1 MKKAIWGYNI
11 HEVDESIDYLE
22 TQNIKL
28 EKQVRQL
35 SEDLEKVRGELRLYE
50 ESANGADGAD
60 GENDPR
66 GGAAA
71 PAVQPA
77 DRVFVGHGKA
87 GEVS

>member
-35 SEDLEKVRGELRLYE
+35 SEDLEKVRGELRL
-50 ESANGADGAD
+50 
-60 GENDPR
+60 
-66 GGAAA
+66 
-71 PAVQPA
+71 
-77 DRVFVGHGKA
+77 
-87 GEVS
+87 